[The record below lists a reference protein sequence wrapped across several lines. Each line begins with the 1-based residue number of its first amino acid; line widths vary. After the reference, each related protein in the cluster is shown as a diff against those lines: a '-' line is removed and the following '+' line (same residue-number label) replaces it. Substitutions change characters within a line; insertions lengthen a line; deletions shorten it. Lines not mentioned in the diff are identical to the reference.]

1 MNSYLFLKSLI
12 IGSSI
17 AAPVGP
23 IGVLCIRRTLAHG
36 RISGFVSGLGAAT
49 ADAIYGSIAAFGLTF
64 ISMLLINQGIW
75 LRLVGGIFLL
85 ILGFKTFFS
94 NPENNPTQNN
104 NLQPG
109 NSLISDYVTTLFLT
123 LTNPLTI
130 ISFAAI
136 FTGLGLNLDVSRS
149 FLDALLMVI
158 GIFLGSCTWWFILS
172 GFTGY
177 FRKKMNTATMVWINR
192 LSGMIISGF
201 GIISLV
207 TLIINKNV

>member
-130 ISFAAI
+130 LSFAAI

-192 LSGMIISGF
+192 LSGIIISGF

>member
-1 MNSYLFLKSLI
+1 MNSYLFLKSLL

-64 ISMLLINQGIW
+64 ISVLLINQGIW

-85 ILGFKTFFS
+85 ILGIKTFFS
-94 NPENNPTQNN
+94 SPNNNPAISKNPE
-104 NLQPG
+104 LG
-109 NSLISDYVTTLFLT
+109 RSLISDYVTTLFLT

-130 ISFAAI
+130 LSFAAI
-136 FTGLGLNLDVSRS
+136 FTGLGLSQNESRNY
-149 FLDALLMVI
+149 LDALLIVI
-158 GIFLGSCTWWFILS
+158 GIFLGSCTWWFLLS

-177 FRKKMNTATMVWINR
+177 FRNKMDRTIMVWINR
-192 LSGMIISGF
+192 ISGLIISGF
-201 GIISLV
+201 GVISLAS
-207 TLIINKNV
+207 LILDKTV

>member
-94 NPENNPTQNN
+94 NPENNPTKNSN
-104 NLQPG
+104 PQPG

-123 LTNPLTI
+123 LTNTLTI
-130 ISFAAI
+130 LSFAAI